1 MENQQFSND
10 KIDAALA
17 AYADLTPESINAFRA
32 LGELDAAVVIRV
44 LKATGTKPPKVGR
57 PRGSKNRAPASKPNG
72 AAQPQAS

>member
-44 LKATGTKPPKVGR
+44 LNATSSKKPKVGR
-57 PRGSKNRAPASKPNG
+57 PKGTRNKPGPTAIAS
-72 AAQPQAS
+72 